1 MKVKILLFLC
11 IMILILSS
19 CGAKEADNIATP
31 DFPVDPDKILVGADG
46 YEKEILPESEEYNK
60 IVALINERVNKSE
73 KFGKM
78 LLDAHD
84 PDSEKHLSYEL
95 RESEVFVEFIYNESN
110 PQNIGILKSG
120 EEKPEEINVNRIFFS
135 LTRTYHDCFF
145 IGKDAE
151 YKDAITIGPLADNT
165 ELITY
170 VRDLVTP

>member
-1 MKVKILLFLC
+1 MKVKVLICSL

-19 CGAKEADNIATP
+19 CGARDADNTTTP

-46 YEKEILPESEEYNK
+46 YEKEISPESEEYNK
-60 IVALINERVNKSE
+60 ILALIKERANKSE
-73 KFGKM
+73 ELGKM

-84 PDSEKHLSYEL
+84 PDSGKHLSYEL
-95 RESEVFVEFIYNESN
+95 RESEVFVEFIYDECKS
-110 PQNIGILKSG
+110 QNFDLLQSG
-120 EEKPEEINVNRIFFS
+120 SVTTEEINVNRIFFS